1 MNVKI
6 KVASI
11 FVLFI
16 MVVSCATTT
25 STSPKKSSTLP
36 AKYNLVDLK
45 SVNEIMRVK
54 KSSFEEV
61 DNQSVILKANR
72 GEYYLLVLR
81 EPIDPYISKKRTIGV
96 ESTESSIP
104 ARIGRIYIRGDRDI
118 TAVGISYTDYIG
130 RDGIKLSICEAK
142 RIGRIYTSK
151 IDYLRRRILQ

>member
-104 ARIGRIYIRGDRDI
+104 ARIGRIYIRHSSGTQYYVI
-118 TAVGISYTDYIG
+118 EKIF
-130 RDGIKLSICEAK
+130 KLKGKKQAEEIREW
-142 RIGRIYTSK
+142 
-151 IDYLRRRILQ
+151 LRKS